1 MKGIRQNTELS
12 IQLFITLLRKNLI
25 ITVTRNEPKKQPM
38 EGIAN
43 WTHNGAEDGE
53 GFNNKYNPFP
63 TKAPKP
69 KITAILND
77 FFSTVVPP

>member
-43 WTHNGAEDGE
+43 
-53 GFNNKYNPFP
+53 
-63 TKAPKP
+63 
-69 KITAILND
+69 
-77 FFSTVVPP
+77 